1 MPVQESWLVVHVFCP
16 TSSSHSLELA
26 EPPACAHLPWA
37 RRTDGGFGGEEVRVS
52 AHALQGPRCSAL
64 LFVLGRRH
72 RNTPFAGSSQYLAR
86 HRPWLGAGCLG
97 WRAGGQ
103 AGNGDCSK
111 PNSSLAPA
119 PAQHSHQHR
128 EGTGLAC

>member
-26 EPPACAHLPWA
+26 RATSLCPSAVGQK
-37 RRTDGGFGGEEVRVS
+37 DGQWLWWGGGDSVS
-52 AHALQGPRCSAL
+52 TCSAGPTL
-64 LFVLGRRH
+64 LCSLFVLGRRH

-111 PNSSLAPA
+111 PNSSLALA

-128 EGTGLAC
+128 EGIGLAC